1 MRISTR
7 LFATYRD
14 LAGTSSVAVELPAGS
29 TVADLI
35 LRLRSEVAG
44 LDRLPASVAVAV
56 NCEYAQPGD
65 PVSEEDEIALIPPV
79 AGG

>member
-14 LAGTSSVAVELPAGS
+14 LAGTSSVAVELPAGA
-29 TVADLI
+29 TVGDLVHA
-35 LRLRSEVAG
+35 LRSNVAG

-56 NCEYAQPGD
+56 NREYAQPGD
-65 PVSEEDEIALIPPV
+65 PISDGDEIALIPPV